1 MCSPR
6 RSRVLYRFHSSGR
19 WFFGSHWPNSSRN
32 EKTRSFARAFSS
44 SRRAPPMAASN
55 ESSAIASS
63 RVTDCAA
70 FLLSSK
76 RRSLTVP
83 RRIESSTER
92 TMSRSWSS
100 PARMSRKAIT
110 SGKLCPVSICISGNG
125 NFAGRKAFSARRS
138 STMESLPPEK
148 NSTGF
153 AHSPAT
159 SRRMKTASDSS
170 QSRWL
175 RTGRARRA
183 AFAGPRSCFARGG
196 GAHETTVGS
205 NVQPAFARFPDLP
218 PPAPGANVFA
228 RDGGAG
234 AGRAADGTVA
244 LVVQRVVGHLEGADV
259 FPYLALAPV
268 GKWIDLDDTP
278 RGIVFLQLELGTRD
292 GLLAALAGDPGFLAF
307 ERALERL
314 DLADMAAA
322 LAQLLAFVEG
332 IAAEIRDVFG
342 NGAGIRPE
350 HLHVVAVAR
359 ADRADHVERIG
370 VQPLRVEGEDFDFE
384 LVPQDG
390 VGDHHVLGGEARGEG
405 GRSVLE
411 RNAHQHA
418 LELGNLVLQRF
429 GHVLPAPRRRR
440 KSGTGRSTVAW

>member
-32 EKTRSFARAFSS
+32 ENTRSLARAFSS

-92 TMSRSWSS
+92 TISRSWRSA
-100 PARMSRKAIT
+100 ARMSRKAIT

-138 STMESLPPEK
+138 RTMESLPPEK

-159 SRRMKTASDSS
+159 SRRMKIASDSS

-175 RTGRARRA
+175 R
-183 AFAGPRSCFARGG
+183 
-196 GAHETTVGS
+196 
-205 NVQPAFARFPDLP
+205 
-218 PPAPGANVFA
+218 
-228 RDGGAG
+228 
-234 AGRAADGTVA
+234 AGRAPCSARGLCRTALMLRSWRRSARGCRQGQRAARATDRAVA
-244 LVVQRVVGHLEGADV
+244 LVMERVVRHLEGADV

-268 GKWIDLDDTP
+268 GKGVEFHDTP
-278 RGIVFLQLELGTRD
+278 RGIVFLQLELGARD
-292 GLLAALAGDPGFLAF
+292 GLLAALAGDPGFLAV
-307 ERALERL
+307 ERAIERL
-314 DLADMAAA
+314 HLADMAAA
-322 LAQLLAFVEG
+322 IAQLLAFVERD
-332 IAAEIRDVFG
+332 AAETRDVSC

-350 HLHVVAVAR
+350 DLHVVAVAR
-359 ADRADHVERIG
+359 ADRADHVERVG
-370 VQPLRVEGEDFDFE
+370 MQPLRVEGEDFDFE

-411 RNAHQHA
+411 RDAHQHA
-418 LELGNLVLQRF
+418 LELGDLVLQRF